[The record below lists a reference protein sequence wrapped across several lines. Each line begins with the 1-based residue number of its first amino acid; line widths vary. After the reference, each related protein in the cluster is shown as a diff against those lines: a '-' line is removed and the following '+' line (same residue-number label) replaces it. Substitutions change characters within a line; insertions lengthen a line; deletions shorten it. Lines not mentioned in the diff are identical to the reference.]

1 MKPTSDNV
9 LSRRRALAGAGAAGA
24 AAAVAAVAAGSLS
37 PAQPQ
42 PTVAADA
49 DRPQDDAGGYHVTE
63 HIKRYY
69 START

>member
-9 LSRRRALAGAGAAGA
+9 LSRRKALAGAGAVGA
-24 AAAVAAVAAGSLS
+24 AAAVVAVSSGGLASAPEQTASVE
-37 PAQPQ
+37 
-42 PTVAADA
+42 PTKTDDA
-49 DRPQDDAGGYHVTE
+49 AGGYRLTE